1 VNASD
6 AGRTSSYYRYRFGTV
21 EFDEAKKELRVGGLP
36 IEIERRPL
44 QVLEYLLQHIGE
56 TVTKEE
62 LLREVWE
69 NRTPTEQ
76 TLTNAIVKLRRALGE
91 ANEQYIV
98 NQARIGYRIAGP
110 VERAAVGRRLASQ
123 ISLAADEPVPQRPN
137 FRLKRI
143 LGSTKGS
150 EVWLAEHAKTSDLR
164 VYKFA
169 THSDRLSGLKRE
181 ATLSRL
187 LHESLGPRPDI
198 AQVIDWNFV
207 EPPFFLECAY
217 GGQNLVEWNKGDAP
231 LARCTVQQR
240 IELFLQ
246 IARAVAAAHGV
257 GVLHKDIKP
266 ANVLVKGHEGAW
278 QLQLTD
284 FGSSRLL
291 EPDRLAEYGITQLG
305 LTITQQN
312 LGGDSTTGT
321 PLYIAPELLKGQTP
335 TVLSDVY
342 SLGVMLY
349 QFLIADFGSPMASG
363 WERGI
368 EDELLRDDIRQ
379 ATDGEP
385 IQRIASVAELVSR
398 LENIPQRLQY
408 LIAAEQAKQQARQ
421 EAQRIQKAQTRRPF
435 VIASVIGLI
444 VGLTTVTSFYLS
456 ERNARR
462 TAILELKRAD
472 AINEFL
478 NTDLVT
484 KANPAVFSKGKDTLI
499 KDALIS
505 ASTRIGTQF
514 SEQPDVEAPLRIG
527 LCTMFNRIDM
537 FDEAEEQ
544 CRRAIQVME
553 GEQGA
558 AKVSVDMLK
567 ARSLLSRVLSRNS
580 KFAESGNQISA
591 AKALYK
597 ELKGKHAI
605 FIYAAESSHYLN
617 QGLFKEALEPTRLVV
632 EGYPSNVLGDQQ
644 LLSGYRT
651 NLIQIYSAVGDT
663 SKAIALAE
671 KFLKDAESN
680 KESSASRSLAM
691 YSLAFSLI
699 PNGEYERAKNL
710 LESAQDLLG
719 KDLPEGHTFRL
730 QSLNLLLDIAVRSND
745 SEKAVLLSDRL
756 VFEVKSKYG
765 SNHLFS
771 GLALVNRGIASFSL
785 GLYTDARKSLEEGLQ
800 IYSKIVPND
809 NPQAQLGR
817 FWLAAT
823 LIEFGN
829 FSSSEE
835 IISTLNA
842 TQLEALIAEEPWEA
856 KIIALKG
863 FCLIG
868 RKQRERGLALLEE
881 ARPLLE
887 KHTSDTV
894 LLEKLITTVNSTAK

>member
-1 VNASD
+1 MNASD

-62 LLREVWE
+62 LLREVWD

-91 ANEQYIV
+91 ANQHYIV
-98 NQARIGYRIAGP
+98 NQARVGYRISGP
-110 VERAAVGRRLASQ
+110 VERVAIGRRLASQ
-123 ISLAADEPVPQRPN
+123 ISLAADEPVPQRPS

-150 EVWLAEHAKTSDLR
+150 EVWLAEHARTSDLR

-231 LARCTVQQR
+231 LTRCIVQQR

-363 WERGI
+363 WERGV

-385 IQRIASVAELVSR
+385 VQRIASVAELIAR
-398 LENIPQRLQY
+398 LEQLEARRAKLQSEAAQKE
-408 LIAAEQAKQQARQ
+408 LAVETAAALARSRARRPLIIAAVTALITGCSASLAFAWYAYYARQ
-421 EAQRIQKAQTRRPF
+421 EAERQTARVEAINAFYAKDVLGAASPIKTGDRENPSVRDILAAVAARVDQKLKDDPLSKASIFEALANTYQGLGDFETGADYRRKQ
-435 VIASVIGLI
+435 
-444 VGLTTVTSFYLS
+444 
-456 ERNARR
+456 
-462 TAILELKRAD
+462 ILEL
-472 AINEFL
+472 
-478 NTDLVT
+478 
-484 KANPAVFSKGKDTLI
+484 
-499 KDALIS
+499 
-505 ASTRIGTQF
+505 
-514 SEQPDVEAPLRIG
+514 
-527 LCTMFNRIDM
+527 
-537 FDEAEEQ
+537 
-544 CRRAIQVME
+544 
-553 GEQGA
+553 
-558 AKVSVDMLK
+558 
-567 ARSLLSRVLSRNS
+567 
-580 KFAESGNQISA
+580 ES
-591 AKALYK
+591 
-597 ELKGKHAI
+597 
-605 FIYAAESSHYLN
+605 
-617 QGLFKEALEPTRLVV
+617 
-632 EGYPSNVLGDQQ
+632 VLGPQDREV
-644 LLSGYRT
+644 LMIRY
-651 NLIQIYSAVGDT
+651 
-663 SKAIALAE
+663 ALAM
-671 KFLKDAESN
+671 A
-680 KESSASRSLAM
+680 
-691 YSLAFSLI
+691 
-699 PNGEYERAKNL
+699 
-710 LESAQDLLG
+710 
-719 KDLPEGHTFRL
+719 
-730 QSLNLLLDIAVRSND
+730 
-745 SEKAVLLSDRL
+745 
-756 VFEVKSKYG
+756 
-765 SNHLFS
+765 
-771 GLALVNRGIASFSL
+771 
-785 GLYTDARKSLEEGLQ
+785 
-800 IYSKIVPND
+800 
-809 NPQAQLGR
+809 
-817 FWLAAT
+817 LAAT
-823 LIEFGN
+823 GQMDQAKSLLDAADRY
-829 FSSSEE
+829 SSGSVDWKFQARKERAHAVYFQGMSDQEQTAKHYERYLKIIQRHSPQDIVELANGIIPLADAYHRMGRDTEVEE
-835 IISTLNA
+835 LLKPLAEGKEAWGDLSPTLRA
-842 TQLEALIAEEPWEA
+842 LAVRVLGLALIAEEKPQEA
-856 KIIALKG
+856 EQWLRAALSDLTKVLG
-863 FCLIG
+863 ADNPRTLSIMGTLSSAKSASGDLEGALRDAKSVWAGHSAISGPESRTALVAALTVGELQYSLGEFGDCITTLEPTKKSLEALYKTYHHPYIHVA
-868 RKQRERGLALLEE
+868 QYWLAASYIELGNTS
-881 ARPLLE
+881 AAAANMRDI
-887 KHTSDTV
+887 TSDALSSVSPNAPWPERLQSLRDKV
-894 LLEKLITTVNSTAK
+894 LRNDVDSGAADPSAMDS